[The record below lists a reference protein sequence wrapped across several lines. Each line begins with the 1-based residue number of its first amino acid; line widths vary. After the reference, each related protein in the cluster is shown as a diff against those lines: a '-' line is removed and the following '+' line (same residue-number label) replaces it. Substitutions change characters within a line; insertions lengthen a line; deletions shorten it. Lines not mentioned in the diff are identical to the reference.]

1 MIILKRNNNLNQKI
15 IVITGASSG
24 IGLMLALDVAKKGAT
39 PILLARSTEKLKQAK
54 ADILRKT
61 GIEAAY
67 FTVDVSDSKLVA
79 EIFTRILEKYL
90 KVDVLI
96 NNAGYAIFDSFLD
109 AKAVDIKGMFAVN
122 VFGLIACTKAVL
134 PGMIERNEGHIINIA
149 SQAGKLAT
157 PKSSVYAATKHAVLA
172 ITNSTRMELIDT
184 NLVISA
190 VNPGPIKT
198 PFFDRADATGTYLK
212 KVEKFMMEP
221 GFVSAKIIQLIE
233 RPRREIN
240 LPGWMGLG
248 TTFYQLFPG
257 LFEKLAGKKLNQK

>member
-1 MIILKRNNNLNQKI
+1 MKQKI

-24 IGLMLALDVAKKGAT
+24 IGLMLALDVAKKGAI
-39 PILLARSTEKLKQAK
+39 PILLARSTDKLKQAK

-61 GIEAAY
+61 GMKADY
-67 FTVDVSDSKLVA
+67 FTVDVSDSESVA
-79 EIFTRILEKYL
+79 ETFRQILERYK

-96 NNAGYAIFDSFLD
+96 NNAGYAIFDSFLN
-109 AKAVDIKGMFAVN
+109 AKADDIKGMFAVN
-122 VFGLIACTKAVL
+122 VYGLIACTKAVL

-198 PFFDRADATGTYLK
+198 PFFDRADATGTYIK
-212 KVEKFMMEP
+212 KVEKFMLEP

-240 LPGWMGLG
+240 LPRWMGLG